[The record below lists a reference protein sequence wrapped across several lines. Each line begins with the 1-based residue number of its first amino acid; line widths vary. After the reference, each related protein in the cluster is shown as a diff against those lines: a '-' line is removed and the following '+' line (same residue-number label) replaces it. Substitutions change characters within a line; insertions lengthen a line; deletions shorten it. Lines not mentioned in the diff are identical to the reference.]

1 MENSTKFSEYE
12 SNRAKLVADEQ
23 KYRGD
28 YGFVKSLSPTAQAAS
43 TIVSRLQQFNR
54 QVLFDP
60 FESMSPLRSD
70 SGFPRIKESM
80 ARTALL
86 EIMKKLPKG
95 AILHA
100 HHAACVSIDFIIEKM
115 IETPGMYISAS
126 RPLDEWWAKREKR
139 IKIKFTYSSSQP
151 RQTRSSVNNI
161 WDPDYIPNSLV
172 PVSLAASTYCD
183 YPSTANY
190 DKYRIAPGFERQPLR
205 GKSYFITWLRTR
217 LTKTESQPPYVS
229 GSINEACN
237 TFQSGKKLLDTIIHN
252 EPIFRPLLKRIFE
265 GLDEDNVKWIEIRM
279 VFKVEFRLEWSDK
292 PSGEVEMARVIWEER
307 EKFAIA
313 MKKKNKEWWGLRII
327 WTGLRLWKDEEI
339 KADMEAC
346 MRVKERYPDLISGYD
361 LEGQE
366 KLGRTLEDLVPI
378 CLWFKQQYESRNLN
392 IPFFLHAGECLGN
405 GDVNDHNLYDAI
417 LLGTRRIGHGYSLPR
432 HPLLEKICKERQIMI
447 ESCPLSD
454 ESLRLTNSAN
464 AHTLPMLLA
473 KGVSA
478 SLNCDDPF
486 LLGQETIGV
495 SMEFFMCIWS
505 WDNLDLGGLG
515 HLAQNSV
522 RWSQFEDQTDEDWQS
537 GIRSGE
543 KSRKGLK
550 AQRMREWKKDW
561 EEFCAWVVER
571 YGEPWGNE
579 DTFKAT
585 LEERAELV
593 EQNTADEDAV
603 EKELDRIAARFKEKE
618 ESIREWRKKEIK
630 RRKFITKAKELMAE
644 EKLQK
649 NMSKGLKEPPD
660 SPDKTPKMVLKK
672 LPKS

>member
-1 MENSTKFSEYE
+1 MENSSKFSEYE

-23 KYRGD
+23 EYRGD
-28 YGFVKSLSPTAQAAS
+28 YDFVKSLSPTAQAAN
-43 TIVSRLQQFNR
+43 TIVSRIQHFNR

-60 FESMSPLRSD
+60 VESTSRLRSD
-70 SGFPRIKESM
+70 SAFPRIKESI

-100 HHAACVSIDFIIEKM
+100 HDAACVSIDFIIEKM

-151 RQTRSSVNNI
+151 RQTRNSVNNL
-161 WDPDYIPNSLV
+161 WSPDYVPNSLV
-172 PVSLAASTYCD
+172 PVSLAASTYSD
-183 YPSTANY
+183 YPSTMNY
-190 DKYRIAPGFERQPLR
+190 DKYRIADGIERQPLQ
-205 GKSYFITWLRTR
+205 GKSYFITWLKIR
-217 LTKTESQPPYVS
+217 LTKTESQRYVS
-229 GSINEACN
+229 GRFNEACN
-237 TFQSGKKLLDTIIHN
+237 TFQSGRKLLNTIIHN
-252 EPIFRPLLKRIFE
+252 EPIFRPFLKQIFE

-279 VFKVEFRLEWSDK
+279 IFKVEFRLEWSDT
-292 PSGEVEMARVIWEER
+292 PSGELELARVVWEER

-313 MKKKNKEWWGLRII
+313 MKKKNKEWWGLRVI

-366 KLGRTLEDLVPI
+366 KLGRTLEDLIPI
-378 CLWFKQQYESRNLN
+378 CLWFKQQCACRNLN
-392 IPFFLHAGECLGN
+392 IPFFLHAGEFLGN

-432 HPLLEKICKERQIMI
+432 HPLLENICKERQIMI

-454 ESLRLTNSAN
+454 GSMRLTNPAN

-486 LLGQETIGV
+486 LLGQEMIGV

-505 WDNLDLGGLG
+505 WDSIDLGGLG
-515 HLAQNSV
+515 YLAQNSV
-522 RWSQFEDQTDEDWQS
+522 RWSQFEDQTDKDWQL

-543 KSRKGLK
+543 NSEKGLK
-550 AQRMREWKKDW
+550 ARRMREWKKDW

-579 DTFKAT
+579 DAFKAT

-593 EQNTADEDAV
+593 EQDMADEDAV
-603 EKELDRIAARFKEKE
+603 EKELDKIAARFKEKE
-618 ESIREWRKKEIK
+618 ESIKEWREKEIK
-630 RRKFITKAKELMAE
+630 RRKFITRAKELMAE

-649 NMSKGLKEPPD
+649 NMSKGLKKPPD